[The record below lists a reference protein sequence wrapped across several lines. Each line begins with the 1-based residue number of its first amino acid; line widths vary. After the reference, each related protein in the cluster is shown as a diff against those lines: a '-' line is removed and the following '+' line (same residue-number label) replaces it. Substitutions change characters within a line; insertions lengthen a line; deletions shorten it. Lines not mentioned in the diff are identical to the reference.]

1 MIEIDQDFSGPG
13 AEEVGYWPVVCQESV
28 VCPFRSAVG

>member
-1 MIEIDQDFSGPG
+1 MIEIDQDFSKPG
-13 AEEVGYWPVVCQESV
+13 GEEVGYSPVVCQGST